1 MKCPFNKQ
9 NNLPPC
15 LSLHN
20 KKWGY
25 LKNFLQ
31 NDYKNADYISIIP
44 ILKCLNIVDGHIKID
59 QSKCI
64 KCLFCVANCPENL
77 ISIGEDFIL
86 IEKCSE
92 FDGKIEIENGI
103 VNKFFR
109 GELIEIPYLKKIS
122 NQNKYKTLEEFA
134 KVNETQ
140 NIAIWGASLIKF
152 LSNDPKCRL
161 GLEIKMIIQ
170 SRDRGGRL
178 DICLYS
184 NDEYLFA
191 AETKVSFRKMMQ
203 ENRYVSQMISY
214 KEEIKNNLKSLNL
227 EKIKNFEFLLVD
239 DKESDLLFSSH
250 PKCTSKVGNQAD
262 LFYQNLVDH
271 KLFFISATALWA
283 LMLKK
288 LIIDKEKYSLEK
300 ILSKIIVND
309 NYGLISSGVIT
320 KSGNSFEVKDLD
332 SFLNKL

>member
-15 LSLHN
+15 LPLHN

-31 NDYKNADYISIIP
+31 NDYKNEDYISIIP

-64 KCLFCVANCPENL
+64 KCLFCVSNCPENL

-86 IEKCSE
+86 TEKCSE
-92 FDGKIEIENGI
+92 FDGKIEIEIGI
-103 VNKFFR
+103 VDKFFK
-109 GELIEIPYLKKIS
+109 GELIEIPYLKKLS
-122 NQNKYKTLEEFA
+122 NQNKYKTLEDFA

-152 LSNDPKCRL
+152 LSSDPKCRL
-161 GLEIKMIIQ
+161 GLEIKMIIE

-178 DICLYS
+178 DICLFS
-184 NDEYLFA
+184 HDEYLFA

-203 ENRYVSQMISY
+203 ENRYVSQMIGY
-214 KEEIKNNLKSLNL
+214 KEEIKNNLKSLDL

-250 PKCTSKVGNQAD
+250 PKCTSKVGNQAN
-262 LFYQNLVDH
+262 LFYQNLVEH
-271 KLFFISATALWA
+271 NLFFISATALWA
-283 LMLKK
+283 VMLKK
-288 LIIDKEKYSLEK
+288 LIIDKEKYSLEHV
-300 ILSKIIVND
+300 LSEIMID
-309 NYGLISSGVIT
+309 NCYGLTSAGVI
-320 KSGNSFEVKDLD
+320 KKEQD
-332 SFLNKL
+332 SFVIIELDTYL